1 MSRIGDALKRA
12 GTPSISDGL
21 LDIPLTAPLGAG
33 VEDAVVPR
41 DAPVVTREATVATRD
56 AAPAPAVH
64 PGEHGH
70 STPRLNGISVRPDSR
85 LVVNPDLPAVAVEQ
99 YRRLAA
105 TLHHLQEDRGVRR
118 VLVSSAV
125 ANEGKTLTST
135 NLALTLSH
143 SYAKRV
149 LLIDADLRRPRVNVA
164 FGIPNGAGLS
174 EVLDRRDH
182 QRLPVVQVAPL
193 LSVLP
198 AGRATP
204 DPIAGLTSSRM
215 AALID
220 DAAEQFDWVILDTP
234 PVGLLSDARLLG
246 TMIDAA
252 ILVIG
257 AGTTPAIAI
266 QRALD
271 SLGRD
276 KVIGVVLNRADEA
289 LASGGDYYYNY
300 YHGYYGSS
308 DSRDARPGLLRRL
321 LGRP

>member
-21 LDIPLTAPLGAG
+21 LDIPLAGPLTGG
-33 VEDAVVPR
+33 PVEVVAER
-41 DAPVVTREATVATRD
+41 DERVEPPPPQPVDHER
-56 AAPAPAVH
+56 
-64 PGEHGH
+64 
-70 STPRLNGISVRPDSR
+70 STPRLNGIAVRADSR
-85 LVVNPDLPAVAVEQ
+85 LVVNPDLPAVAIEQ

-105 TLHHLQEDRGVRR
+105 TLHHLQEDRGVKR

-182 QRLPVVQVAPL
+182 QQLPVVQVAPL

-204 DPIAGLTSSRM
+204 DPIAGLTSPRM

-234 PVGLLSDARLLG
+234 PVGLLSDARLLAA
-246 TMIDAA
+246 MIDVAL
-252 ILVIG
+252 LVVG
-257 AGTTPAIAI
+257 AGSTPAIAI

-271 SLGRD
+271 ALGRD
-276 KVIGVVLNRADEA
+276 RVIGVVLNRADEA

-308 DSRDARPGLLRRL
+308 DRRDDKPGLLRRL
-321 LGRP
+321 LGRS

>member
-21 LDIPLTAPLGAG
+21 LDMPLLSPLQSPAAEPAPDPG
-33 VEDAVVPR
+33 
-41 DAPVVTREATVATRD
+41 
-56 AAPAPAVH
+56 APAPAPARVQ
-64 PGEHGH
+64 PDDRVQPDEPELT
-70 STPRLNGISVRPDSR
+70 TPRLNGIAVRPDSR
-85 LVVNPDLPAVAVEQ
+85 LVVNPDLPAIAIEQ

-105 TLHHLQEDRGVRR
+105 TLHHLQEDRGVKR
-118 VLVSSAV
+118 VLISSAV

-182 QRLPVVQVAPL
+182 QQLPVVQVAPL

-215 AALID
+215 AALIEE
-220 DAAEQFDWVILDTP
+220 AAERFDWVILDTP
-234 PVGLLSDARLLG
+234 PVGLLSDARLLAA
-246 TMIDAA
+246 MIDVAL
-252 ILVIG
+252 LVVG
-257 AGTTPAIAI
+257 AGKTPTIAI

-276 KVIGVVLNRADEA
+276 RVVGVVLNRADEA
-289 LASGGDYYYNY
+289 LAAGGDYYYNY
-300 YHGYYGSS
+300 YHGYYGSA
-308 DSRDARPGLLRRL
+308 DRRDDKPGILRRL
-321 LGRP
+321 LGRQ